1 MKPPRKLHIKSYG
14 CQMNVYDAQR
24 MVDTLAGEGFVETAS
39 AEDADL
45 VILNTCHIREKAS
58 EKVYSELGRLRVAK
72 DEAARNGREMRIA
85 VAGCVAQAEG
95 EEIIRRAPAVDVVVG
110 PQSYHHLPQLLARA
124 KSHGRALE
132 TEFPVEDKFGFLPAP
147 KPDAIRARGIS
158 AFVTVQEGCDK
169 FCTFCV
175 VPYTRGSEVSRP
187 VARIVDDV
195 KRLADNG
202 VREITLIGQNVNAY
216 HGEGPDGRTWPLGR
230 LLHRLAE
237 IDCIVRLR
245 YSTSHPR
252 DVDDSLIAAHRDL
265 PALMPFVHL
274 PVQSGSDRILAAM
287 NRKHTAD
294 DYRRVID
301 RFRAARQDIA
311 FSSDFIVGFP
321 GETEGEFAATLA
333 LVMQIGY
340 AGAYSFK
347 YSPRPGTPAAD
358 MRETVS
364 AAEMDERLV
373 RLQELIDSQQSA
385 FNKAMIGNTV
395 DVLFERAARNPGQI
409 VGRTAWLQPAHVF
422 ASPDIIGQVLPVT
435 IESLERYSLLGEL
448 ARASRRR
455 CHLLFRRRPIVSIDP
470 FFSKDHGS
478 LNPCQKAHR
487 IHLRL
492 LPAANLTATCKFRP
506 RPRSSS
512 TSTTTARRLRSSAP
526 TARISRW
533 SNGGSASSSTRAATT
548 SPSQAPATAA
558 TPRGACWRRSMRRPW
573 RAMISRRAKSKAPSA
588 P

>member
-1 MKPPRKLHIKSYG
+1 MSGPRKLHIKSYG
-14 CQMNVYDAQR
+14 CQMNVYDSHR
-24 MVDTLAGEGFVETAS
+24 MADTLAPQGFVECARS
-39 AEDADL
+39 EDADF
-45 VILNTCHIREKAS
+45 VVLNTCHIREKAA
-58 EKVYSELGRLRVAK
+58 EKVYSELGRIRK
-72 DEAARNGREMRIA
+72 MKEAAAAEGRQMRIA

-95 EEIIRRAPAVDVVVG
+95 QEIMRRAPAVDLVVG
-110 PQSYHHLPQLLARA
+110 SQNYHRLPDFLPRVEAGE
-124 KSHGRALE
+124 KVVD
-132 TEFPVEDKFGFLPAP
+132 TEFPTEDKFDFVAPASR
-147 KPDAIRARGIS
+147 AAMRARGVA

-175 VPYTRGSEVSRP
+175 VPYTRGAEVSRP
-187 VARIVDDV
+187 VAKIVDDV

-237 IDCIVRLR
+237 IDGIVRLR

-265 PALMPFVHL
+265 AALMPFVHL

-301 RFRAARQDIA
+301 RFRSARQDIA

-333 LVMQIGY
+333 LVIQIGY

-358 MRETVS
+358 LQETVS
-364 AAEMDERLV
+364 AAEMNERLV

-385 FNKAMIGNTV
+385 FNKAMIGKTV

-409 VGRTAWLQPAHVF
+409 VGRTAYLQPAHVM
-422 ASPDIIGQVLPVT
+422 ASSDIIGKVLPVT
-435 IESLERYSLLGEL
+435 IDSLERYSLLGKL
-448 ARASRRR
+448 AGP
-455 CHLLFRRRPIVSIDP
+455 FTRP
-470 FFSKDHGS
+470 
-478 LNPCQKAHR
+478 
-487 IHLRL
+487 
-492 LPAANLTATCKFRP
+492 
-506 RPRSSS
+506 
-512 TSTTTARRLRSSAP
+512 
-526 TARISRW
+526 
-533 SNGGSASSSTRAATT
+533 
-548 SPSQAPATAA
+548 
-558 TPRGACWRRSMRRPW
+558 
-573 RAMISRRAKSKAPSA
+573 APSILS
-588 P
+588 PMTDSSQ